1 MQKRWPK
8 RSTII
13 FHFLFFSS
21 VGNINYRKIVNEY
34 KVQYLWTVARKD
46 KGKMVR
52 QVLRHLECEGY
63 RFIKKK
69 GNTWVD
75 ADEKAKRKKVVQALR
90 EKGPELR
97 RKLQAVQEGTQ
108 VHNTVPSEES
118 QVYAT
123 QTQVSTSGD
132 GASVVSQDS
141 DMEDTLGDGHLNSD
155 EDDASLE
162 DDYEPLQ
169 IDMNN
174 ANVPFEPL
182 TEYNDLCA
190 NLFLE

>member
-1 MQKRWPK
+1 
-8 RSTII
+8 
-13 FHFLFFSS
+13 
-21 VGNINYRKIVNEY
+21 
-34 KVQYLWTVARKD
+34 
-46 KGKMVR
+46 MVS
-52 QVLRHLECEGY
+52 QVLRRLKCEGY

-97 RKLQAVQEGTQ
+97 RKLQAVQEGNQMPSTI
-108 VHNTVPSEES
+108 PSEET
-118 QVYAT
+118 QAYAT
-123 QTQVSTSGD
+123 PTQTSTEGD
-132 GASVVSQDS
+132 GASIVSQDS
-141 DMEDTLGDGHLNSD
+141 DMEDTLGDCHLNSN
-155 EDDASLE
+155 EDDASLQ

-174 ANVPFEPL
+174 MTVPFDPL
-182 TEYNDLCA
+182 TKYDDLFA